1 MRALAHGDIEAV
13 VSIEKQAFSAWNRS
27 QISDE
32 LDCSHAIVL
41 AAEAAGELAGWC
53 CCRYG
58 RDEAELLKVTVAEK
72 WRRRSVATRL
82 LKALQLELSK
92 INAVHLFLEVRSEN
106 LPARAF
112 YAKAGFT
119 VTGRRINY
127 YSQPSDDALVMRKT
141 TSHS

>member
-1 MRALAHGDIEAV
+1 MRALVHGDIEAV
-13 VSIEKQAFSAWNRS
+13 VTIEKQALSAWKKS
-27 QISDE
+27 QIIDE
-32 LDCSHAIVL
+32 LRYAHSLVL

-53 CCRYG
+53 CCRFEQ
-58 RDEAELLKVTVAEK
+58 DEAELLKVAVAEK

-82 LKALQLELSK
+82 LEALELELRK
-92 INAVHLFLEVRSEN
+92 INVVHLFLEVRSEN

-127 YSQPSDDALVMRKT
+127 YSQPSDNALVMRKT
-141 TSHS
+141 TSHT